1 MKTIIAA
8 LDFSDASELVLAQ
21 TAELARATGSDVH
34 LVHAI
39 ESLANFY
46 DIYGYTVPDTS
57 EFERHANERAAL
69 RLTEKAADLG
79 LSVGKVTTK
88 VLAGPVVEALLEY
101 TNDLED
107 SVLVIG
113 THGHGVLARVLM
125 GSVAEKVLRRSKI
138 PVLMIPVR
146 D

>member
-21 TAELARATGSDVH
+21 TAELARATGAEVH

-69 RLTEKAADLG
+69 RLTEKVADLG
-79 LSVGKVTTK
+79 VPVEKVTTK
-88 VLAGPVVEALLEY
+88 VLTGPVVDALLDYSDGIE
-101 TNDLED
+101 EGI
-107 SVLVIG
+107 LVIG

-125 GSVAEKVLRRSKI
+125 GSVAEKVLRRSTI
-138 PVLMIPVR
+138 PVLMVPVR

>member
-8 LDFSDASELVLAQ
+8 LDFSDASNLVLAQ

-79 LSVGKVTTK
+79 ISVGKVTTK
-88 VLAGPVVEALLEY
+88 VLAGPVVDALLEY

-125 GSVAEKVLRRSKI
+125 GSVAEKILRRSKI

>member
-8 LDFSDASELVLAQ
+8 LDFSDASKLVLAQ

-79 LSVGKVTTK
+79 ISVGKVTTK
-88 VLAGPVVEALLEY
+88 VLAGPVVDALLEY

-125 GSVAEKVLRRSKI
+125 GSVAEKILRRSKI

>member
-21 TAELARATGSDVH
+21 TAELARVTGSDVH

-79 LSVGKVTTK
+79 ISVGKVTTK

-125 GSVAEKVLRRSKI
+125 GSVAEKILRRSKI